1 MVFKVGKG
9 RVQRRGFL
17 DKARGNDLER
27 SEAMVYIMGGCSQY
41 TSQGGRRRSSIIGWR
56 GLSTL
61 AG

>member
-1 MVFKVGKG
+1 M
-9 RVQRRGFL
+9 RGFL

-27 SEAMVYIMGGCSQY
+27 SEAMIYITGGYSQY
-41 TSQGGRRRSSIIGWR
+41 MSHGGRRRSNIIGWR